1 LRTALFNYLFAR
13 KYDGIFILRIEDTD
27 QARFVPGAMEYIIE
41 ALNWCG
47 LPYDEGP
54 LKGGSFAPYLQS
66 ERKTLYRQYADQ
78 LLESGHAYLAFDT
91 PEEIEQLR
99 KQAESEG
106 RTFQYDGSV
115 RNRLRNSLAMGT
127 AETEKLIRTGV
138 PHVIRFKMP
147 ENREVLISDLIRG
160 EVSFQT
166 SLLDD
171 KVLFKADGLPTYHL
185 ANVTDDFL
193 MEITHVIRG
202 EEWLSSLPL
211 HVLLYQALGWEK
223 KMPRFA
229 HLPLILKPGGQG
241 KLSKRDG
248 DKMGFPVFPLQ
259 WKDPFTGEISSGY
272 RESGYL
278 PDAVVNM
285 LAFLGWNP
293 GGEQE
298 IYSLDELVRAFS
310 LERAGKAGAR
320 FDPEK
325 AKWFNQQYLREK
337 TVLEL
342 SQPLL
347 QKLNREGIKADTSYV
362 EKAVELV
369 KDRLTFLHE
378 NDLWEQTF
386 FFFVRPEKYAGD
398 SVKKAWKEDTPELIE
413 NITSRLESLSV
424 FRAAEIEESIK
435 RFAEETG
442 TGMGKIM
449 NPLRLLLVGGPY
461 GPHLTD
467 IMALLGREEVRYR
480 TRNGILK
487 LGIK

>member
-1 LRTALFNYLFAR
+1 
-13 KYDGIFILRIEDTD
+13 
-27 QARFVPGAMEYIIE
+27 
-41 ALNWCG
+41 
-47 LPYDEGP
+47 
-54 LKGGSFAPYLQS
+54 
-66 ERKTLYRQYADQ
+66 
-78 LLESGHAYLAFDT
+78 
-91 PEEIEQLR
+91 
-99 KQAESEG
+99 
-106 RTFQYDGSV
+106 
-115 RNRLRNSLAMGT
+115 
-127 AETEKLIRTGV
+127 
-138 PHVIRFKMP
+138 
-147 ENREVLISDLIRG
+147 
-160 EVSFQT
+160 
-166 SLLDD
+166 
-171 KVLFKADGLPTYHL
+171 
-185 ANVTDDFL
+185 
-193 MEITHVIRG
+193 
-202 EEWLSSLPL
+202 
-211 HVLLYQALGWEK
+211 
-223 KMPRFA
+223 
-229 HLPLILKPGGQG
+229 
-241 KLSKRDG
+241 
-248 DKMGFPVFPLQ
+248 
-259 WKDPFTGEISSGY
+259 
-272 RESGYL
+272 
-278 PDAVVNM
+278 
-285 LAFLGWNP
+285 
-293 GGEQE
+293 
-298 IYSLDELVRAFS
+298 
-310 LERAGKAGAR
+310 
-320 FDPEK
+320 
-325 AKWFNQQYLREK
+325 
-337 TVLEL
+337 L